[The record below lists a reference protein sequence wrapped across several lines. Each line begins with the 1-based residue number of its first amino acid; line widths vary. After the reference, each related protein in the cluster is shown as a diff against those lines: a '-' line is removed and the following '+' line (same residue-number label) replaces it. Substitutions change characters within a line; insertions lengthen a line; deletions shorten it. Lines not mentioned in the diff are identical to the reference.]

1 MGKKMRHAPVYFTI
15 VQVRFNPI
23 MALDDYAP
31 KIQDRMRRDG
41 FPDLQKGMLAT
52 FNLNIAPGE
61 AGPAQVPVAQTA
73 RYTFSNM
80 AKTAGFILDQG
91 SLSFQTTDY
100 DVFGTFSETFVAGLK
115 IVHDVVGLGYVD
127 RIGVRYLDAVYP
139 QKDEELTKYLTK
151 SVLGLYGKVSGSIGH
166 SFSETLVRVENVNV
180 IARTIIQ
187 DGQIG
192 FPPDL
197 HPTAMWLV
205 VGDRFRA
212 LNGLHAILDTDGSY
226 EARTAFDLADVATR
240 LQIVHSAVTT
250 SFKATV
256 TQHAID
262 SWE

>member
-1 MGKKMRHAPVYFTI
+1 MGKKMTQAPVFFAI

-31 KIQDRMRRDG
+31 KIQDRMRLDS

-52 FNLNIAPGE
+52 FNLNITAEE
-61 AGPAQVPVAQTA
+61 ARPAQVPVEQTA
-73 RYTFSNM
+73 RYMFSNINR
-80 AKTAGFILDQG
+80 TAGFILDQG

-100 DVFGTFSETFVAGLK
+100 DVFTTFSKTFIKGLQIVHK
-115 IVHDVVGLGYVD
+115 IVGLDYVD

-139 QKDEELTKYLTK
+139 KEGEELSNYLNQ
-151 SVLGLYGKVSGSIGH
+151 SVLGLYGKVIGNIGH
-166 SFSETLVRVENVNV
+166 TFSETLVRVDTVKV

-187 DGQIG
+187 DGPIG

-197 HPTAMWLV
+197 HPMWLV
-205 VGDRFRA
+205 VTDRFRT
-212 LNGLHAILDTDGSY
+212 LSGLHAILDTDGSY
-226 EARTAFDLADVATR
+226 ESRTAFDVDAVTAQLEV
-240 LQIVHSAVTT
+240 VHSAVTT

>member
-15 VQVRFNPI
+15 VQARFNPI

-52 FNLNIAPGE
+52 FNLNMAAGE
-61 AGPAQVPVAQTA
+61 AAPAQVPVMQTA
-73 RYTFSNM
+73 RYTFANM

-91 SLSFQTTDY
+91 SLSFQTTEY

-115 IVHDVVGLGYVD
+115 VVHDVVGLGYVD
-127 RIGVRYLDAVYP
+127 RIGVRYLDAIYP
-139 QKDEELTKYLTK
+139 KKDEEISKYLTE
-151 SVLGLYGKVSGSIGH
+151 SVLGLYGKITGSIGH
-166 SFSETLVRVENVNV
+166 SFSETLVRVDNVNV

-187 DGQIG
+187 DGPVG

-197 HPTAMWLV
+197 HPMWLV
-205 VGDRFRA
+205 LSDRFQT
-212 LNGLHAILDTDGSY
+212 LSGFHAILDTDGSY
-226 EARTAFDLADVATR
+226 EARTAFDLEDVATR
-240 LQIVHSAVTT
+240 LKSVHSAVTT

>member
-41 FPDLQKGMLAT
+41 FLDLQKGMLAT
-52 FNLNIAPGE
+52 FNLNITPGE
-61 AGPAQVPVAQTA
+61 AGPAQVPIAQTA

-80 AKTAGFILDQG
+80 AKTAGFVLDQA

-100 DVFGTFSETFVAGLK
+100 DVFGTFSETFIAGLK

-139 QKDEELTKYLTK
+139 KENEQLSKYLNE
-151 SVLGLYGKVSGSIGH
+151 SVLGLYDKVMGSIGH

-187 DGQIG
+187 VGQIG

-197 HPTAMWLV
+197 HPMWLV
-205 VGDRFRA
+205 VGDRFRT
-212 LNGLHAILDTDGSY
+212 LTGLHAILDTDGSY
-226 EARTAFDLADVATR
+226 EARTAFDLGDVATR
-240 LQIVHSAVTT
+240 LKIVHSAVTT

>member
-31 KIQDRMRRDG
+31 KIQDRLRRDG

-52 FNLNIAPGE
+52 FNLNVAAGE
-61 AGPAQVPVAQTA
+61 ASPTQVPVAQIA

-80 AKTAGFILDQG
+80 AKTAGFILDQA

-100 DVFGTFSETFVAGLK
+100 DTFEAFSETFVSGLK
-115 IVHDVVGLGYVD
+115 VVHDVVGLSYVD

-139 QKDEELTKYLTK
+139 NKDEDLTKYLNE
-151 SVLGLYGKVSGSIGH
+151 SVLGLSGKIAGTLLH
-166 SFSETLVRVENVNV
+166 SFSETLVNVENVNV
-180 IARTIIQ
+180 IARVIVQ
-187 DGQIG
+187 DGQVG
-192 FPPDL
+192 LPPDL
-197 HPTAMWLV
+197 HPMWLV
-205 VGDRFRA
+205 IGERFRA

-226 EARTAFDLADVATR
+226 EARTAFGLGEVATR
-240 LQIVHSAVTT
+240 LKALHSAVTT

-262 SWE
+262 AWE